1 MSIFNDNL
9 KEIYPDIMRVAMKLT
24 RYDRERA
31 EDLVQK
37 TLMKALEKQELF
49 KGGNLVGWI
58 VTIMKNVFRDE
69 LRKMQN
75 IELVDIDAPEL
86 PKVDTKA
93 IEDPDGQ
100 GNDSEKEID
109 LRGAVR
115 QVKRILKTMS
125 GNCQSILT
133 LIGEE
138 YKYKEISERLNMP
151 IGTVMSNLLRCRKKL
166 NQKLYGMTKYNEI

>member
-9 KEIYPDIMRVAMKLT
+9 KEIYPDIMRVAMKMT
-24 RYDRERA
+24 RYDRENA

-37 TLMKALEKQELF
+37 TLMKALEKQDLF

-58 VTIMKNVFRDE
+58 VTIMKNIFRDE
-69 LRKMQN
+69 LRKIKN
-75 IELVDIDAPEL
+75 IKIVDIDAPE
-86 PKVDTKA
+86 PSKEDTKV
-93 IEDPDGQ
+93 IEDTEGQ
-100 GNDSEKEID
+100 DDDSGKNID
-109 LRGAVR
+109 IKQRVR
-115 QVKRILKTMS
+115 QIKKILKTMS

-166 NQKLYGMTKYNEI
+166 HQKLNGMSEYNEI

>member
-9 KEIYPDIMRVAMKLT
+9 KEIYPDIMRVAMKMT
-24 RYDRERA
+24 RYDRENA

-58 VTIMKNVFRDE
+58 VTIMKNIFRDE
-69 LRKMQN
+69 LRKIKN
-75 IELVDIDAPEL
+75 IKFVDIDAPEP
-86 PKVDTKA
+86 PKEDTKI
-93 IEDPDGQ
+93 IEDIDIQDDDDG
-100 GNDSEKEID
+100 KKID
-109 LRGAVR
+109 LKERVR
-115 QVKRILKTMS
+115 QIKKILKTMS

-151 IGTVMSNLLRCRKKL
+151 LGTVMSNLLRCRKKL
-166 NQKLYGMTKYNEI
+166 HQKLYGMSEYNEI

>member
-9 KEIYPDIMRVAMKLT
+9 KEIYPDIMRVAMKMT
-24 RYDRERA
+24 RYDREDA

-58 VTIMKNVFRDE
+58 VTIMKNIFRDE
-69 LRKMQN
+69 LRKIKN
-75 IELVDIDAPEL
+75 IKFVDIDAPEP
-86 PKVDTKA
+86 PKEDTKI
-93 IEDPDGQ
+93 IEDIDIQDDDDG
-100 GNDSEKEID
+100 KKID
-109 LRGAVR
+109 LKERVR
-115 QVKRILKTMS
+115 QIKKILKTMS

-151 IGTVMSNLLRCRKKL
+151 LGTVMSNLLRCRKKL
-166 NQKLYGMTKYNEI
+166 HQKLYGMSEYNEI

>member
-9 KEIYPDIMRVAMKLT
+9 KEIYPDIMRVAMKLS

-37 TLMKALEKQELF
+37 TLLKALVKQELF

-75 IELVDIDAPEL
+75 LEIIDIDAPEM
-86 PKVDTKA
+86 PQGDIGV
-93 IEDPDGQ
+93 IENPDGK
-100 GNDSEKEID
+100 GDDDGKEID
-109 LRGAVR
+109 IGVR
-115 QVKRILKTMS
+115 VKQVKKILKTMS

-166 NQKLYGMTKYNEI
+166 NQKLYGMSKYNEI

>member
-9 KEIYPDIMRVAMKLT
+9 KEIYPDILRVAMKMT
-24 RYDRERA
+24 RYDRENA

-58 VTIMKNVFRDE
+58 VTIMKNIFRDE
-69 LRKMQN
+69 LRKIKN
-75 IELVDIDAPEL
+75 IKFVDIDAPEP
-86 PKVDTKA
+86 PKEDTKI
-93 IEDPDGQ
+93 IEDIDIQDDDDG
-100 GNDSEKEID
+100 KKID
-109 LRGAVR
+109 LEGRVR
-115 QVKRILKTMS
+115 QIKKILKTMS

-151 IGTVMSNLLRCRKKL
+151 LGTVMSNLLRCRKKL
-166 NQKLYGMTKYNEI
+166 HQKLYGMSEYNEI

>member
-9 KEIYPDIMRVAMKLT
+9 KEIYPDILRVAMKMT
-24 RYDRERA
+24 RYDRENA

-58 VTIMKNVFRDE
+58 VTIMKNIFRDE
-69 LRKMQN
+69 LRKIKN
-75 IELVDIDAPEL
+75 IKFVDIDAPEP
-86 PKVDTKA
+86 PKEDTKI
-93 IEDPDGQ
+93 IEDIDIQDDDDG
-100 GNDSEKEID
+100 KKKD
-109 LRGAVR
+109 LEERVR
-115 QVKRILKTMS
+115 QIKKILKTMS

-151 IGTVMSNLLRCRKKL
+151 LGTVMSNLLRCRKKL
-166 NQKLYGMTKYNEI
+166 HQKLYGMSEYNEI

>member
-9 KEIYPDIMRVAMKLT
+9 KEIYPDIMRVAMKMT
-24 RYDRERA
+24 RYDRENA

-37 TLMKALEKQELF
+37 TLMKALEKQELY

-58 VTIMKNVFRDE
+58 VTIMKNIFRDE
-69 LRKMQN
+69 LRKIKN
-75 IELVDIDAPEL
+75 IKFVDIDAPEP
-86 PKVDTKA
+86 PKEDTKI
-93 IEDPDGQ
+93 IEDIDIQDDDDG
-100 GNDSEKEID
+100 KKID
-109 LRGAVR
+109 LKERVR
-115 QVKRILKTMS
+115 QIKKILKTMS

-151 IGTVMSNLLRCRKKL
+151 LGTVMSNLLRCRKKL
-166 NQKLYGMTKYNEI
+166 HQKLYGMSEYNEI

>member
-9 KEIYPDIMRVAMKLT
+9 KEIYPDIMRVAMKMT
-24 RYDRERA
+24 RYDREDA

-58 VTIMKNVFRDE
+58 VTIMKNIFRDE
-69 LRKMQN
+69 LRKIKN
-75 IELVDIDAPEL
+75 IKFVDIDSPEP
-86 PKVDTKA
+86 PKEDTKV
-93 IEDPDGQ
+93 IEDIDIQDDDDG
-100 GNDSEKEID
+100 KKID
-109 LRGAVR
+109 LRKRVR
-115 QVKRILKTMS
+115 QIKKILKTMS

-151 IGTVMSNLLRCRKKL
+151 LGTVMSNLLRCRKKL
-166 NQKLYGMTKYNEI
+166 HQKLYGMSEYNEI

>member
-9 KEIYPDIMRVAMKLT
+9 KENSPVILRVAMKMT
-24 RYDRERA
+24 RNDSENA

-37 TLMKALEKQELF
+37 TFMKALEKQELF

-58 VTIMKNVFRDE
+58 VTIMKNIFRDE
-69 LRKMQN
+69 LRKIKN
-75 IELVDIDAPEL
+75 IKFVDIDTPEP
-86 PKVDTKA
+86 PKEDTKI
-93 IEDPDGQ
+93 IEDIDIQDDDDG
-100 GNDSEKEID
+100 KKKD
-109 LRGAVR
+109 LEERVR
-115 QVKRILKTMS
+115 QIKKILKTMS

-151 IGTVMSNLLRCRKKL
+151 LGTVMSNLLRCRKKL
-166 NQKLYGMTKYNEI
+166 HQKLYGMSEYNEI